1 MKKTIKK
8 ITAAVLSAVIIL
20 SSTTVYAA
28 DDNNAII
35 TTSNIANAV
44 INGAFWIAEKLF
56 PTPDYK
62 TVEEYYADGDG
73 NFYEG
78 TQEFLDAPSESAK
91 WSLGFAK
98 TSIVPENLIDGTKE
112 YYTGGYFTQKVNSVY
127 DDQGVNAIALNDGSG
142 RGTAIFAAIDGLG
155 VGNQDIRAIRA
166 AAEEKLIEKGFDSDI
181 IAININSTHCHTV
194 IDTQGFSLELIKNM
208 FTNMFSFLPGID
220 PVRSIDEEFLEK
232 MIDGA
237 SDAVVEAYLSMEPG
251 ELYYYETAGIG
262 KDETKGVYTDDEYG
276 YLTNKRYDTEGFQH
290 TFACFKF
297 VPDSSESKATVFSNL
312 GAHPTTVDRATS
324 KLSADFPHYI
334 EKEINESGMNFMFI
348 QGAQSPIS
356 VRKSGVATQ
365 SVLDKVAAEAEG
377 DENAADYTSAKSLGY
392 EFARLILEAQADA
405 QPVAPLLNIDMDEC
419 TVKLDR
425 GLMQLG
431 AASQLLGFTTVFDK
445 SSNSG
450 YSLIT
455 EVGYIEIGTDIA
467 MVTVP
472 GELIPQLV
480 YGNVV
485 TAEESYL
492 GTEWTLSP
500 TADIIRNSDPDKTV
514 LVMGLCNDAI
524 GYIIPDNDFAPF
536 ITDTLWAM
544 EIGEWKLGEE
554 LFGEYHRHYEELLSA
569 GGKSAS
575 AVISAVNNLAESRNK
590 TR

>member
-1 MKKTIKK
+1 MNKKIKK
-8 ITAAVLSAVIIL
+8 VTAFILVAIIAF
-20 SSTTVYAA
+20 SSTTAYAT
-28 DDNNAII
+28 NNNSAII
-35 TTSNIANAV
+35 TASSIANAV
-44 INGAFWIAEKLF
+44 INSAFWIAERLF
-56 PTPDYK
+56 PIPEYK
-62 TVEEYYADGDG
+62 TVDEYYADENE

-78 TQEFLDAPSESAK
+78 TEVFLDTPAENAK

-98 TSIVPENLIDGTKE
+98 ASIVPDNLVDGTKE

-127 DDQGVNAIALNDGSG
+127 DDQGVNAVALNDGSG

-155 VGNQDIRAIRA
+155 VGNADIRAIRA
-166 AAEEKLIEKGFDSDI
+166 AVEKKISEKGIESDI

-194 IDTQGFSLELIKNM
+194 IDTQGFSLELISNM
-208 FTNMFSFLPGID
+208 FTNMFSFLPWID
-220 PVRSIDEEFLEK
+220 PVRSIDDEFLDK

-237 SDAVVEAYLSMEPG
+237 SDAIVNAYLGMETG
-251 ELYYYETAGIG
+251 ELFYYETAGIG
-262 KDETKGVYTDDEYG
+262 RDEAKGVYTDDEYS

-297 VPDSSESKATVFSNL
+297 VPDKTESKATVFSNL
-312 GAHPTTVDRATS
+312 GAHPTTIDRSTS

-334 EKEINESGMNFMFI
+334 EKEINESGMNFMFM

-356 VRKSGVATQ
+356 VRKNGVETQ
-365 SVLDKVAAEAEG
+365 AVLDKVTAEADG

-392 EFARLILEAQADA
+392 EFARLILEAQNNS
-405 QPVAPLLNIDMDEC
+405 QPVAPVLNVDMDEC

-445 SSNSG
+445 SSSSG

-455 EVGYIEIGTDIA
+455 EVGYIEIGTDISV
-467 MVTVP
+467 VTVP

-485 TAEESYL
+485 NADESYL
-492 GTEWTLSP
+492 GTSWNLAP

-524 GYIIPDNDFAPF
+524 GYIIPDNDYAPF
-536 ITDTLWAM
+536 ITDTLWAL
-544 EIGEWKLGEE
+544 EIGDWKLGEK

-569 GGKSAS
+569 GNSSAS
-575 AVISAVNNLAESRNK
+575 SVILAVNTLAESRNNS
-590 TR
+590 